1 MKSRSYHQSLCIFI
15 ITVTFSNIVV
25 AQNASITINENKK
38 IPEILALKKNLE
50 AENKLAVG
58 YTIQLYYGELSDANK
73 IIKEYRN
80 NFDSWPASIEYETPN
95 YKVWVGSFSS
105 RFEADRAR
113 LEIKDKFPA
122 AFILKPDR
130 S

>member
-1 MKSRSYHQSLCIFI
+1 MKIRSY
-15 ITVTFSNIVV
+15 
-25 AQNASITINENKK
+25 NKK
-38 IPEILALKKNLE
+38 IPKILELKKSLE

-58 YTIQLYYGELSDANK
+58 YTIQLYYGELNEANN
-73 IIKEYRN
+73 IIRKYRN

-95 YKVWVGSFSS
+95 YKVWVGNFNS
-105 RFEADRAR
+105 RFEADRAK
-113 LEIKDKFPA
+113 LVIKDKFPS

>member
-1 MKSRSYHQSLCIFI
+1 MKLKPYHTAIPFLVFSI
-15 ITVTFSNIVV
+15 IFSNLLIG
-25 AQNASITINENKK
+25 QNATITINEDEK
-38 IPEILALKKNLE
+38 ILEILALKKNLE
-50 AENKLAVG
+50 AENKLAIG
-58 YTIQLYYGELSDANK
+58 YTIQLYYGELNEANK
-73 IIKEYRN
+73 IIREYRN

-105 RFEADRAR
+105 RFEADRTR
-113 LEIKDKFPA
+113 LEIKDKFPS